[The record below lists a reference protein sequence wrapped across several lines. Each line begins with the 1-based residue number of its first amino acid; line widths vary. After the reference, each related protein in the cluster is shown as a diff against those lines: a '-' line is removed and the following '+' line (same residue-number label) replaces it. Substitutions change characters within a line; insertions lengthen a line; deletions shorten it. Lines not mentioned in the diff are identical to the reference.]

1 MNALTDSPLV
11 VTLLVSVVTLAA
23 ASEIGRKLARR
34 VAGEA
39 HVLTLEAAMLGLLA
53 LMLSFTF
60 AMAVTR
66 FEARRDAVFKEANAI
81 GTAALRA
88 RLLPAPHNVESLR
101 LLRDYVA
108 IRLDVTR
115 RTPTHSEL
123 ETAIDRSNAIQ
134 EQLWLQV
141 QSVAAKD
148 AAMVPT
154 GLYIQALNE
163 MIDDQQSRLTAFRN
177 RVPDIVLWALYGVAI
192 VGIGYAGYASGIERR
207 RWRLPVYT
215 MNVLAASVILLIQD
229 LDRPTSGFISVS
241 QQPMVD
247 TAKAVAG
254 YWAEFEKA
262 APAPP
267 RPWGAETDEGAVT
280 RVSRGRRR
288 AHAQNAHGQ

>member
-1 MNALTDSPLV
+1 LR
-11 VTLLVSVVTLAA
+11 AA
-23 ASEIGRKLARR
+23 PP
-34 VAGEA
+34 
-39 HVLTLEAAMLGLLA
+39 
-53 LMLSFTF
+53 
-60 AMAVTR
+60 
-66 FEARRDAVFKEANAI
+66 
-81 GTAALRA
+81 A
-88 RLLPAPHNVESLR
+88 RLLPPPHDVESLR

-108 IRLDVTR
+108 IRLDITR
-115 RTPTHSEL
+115 RTPTQSEL
-123 ETAIDRSNAIQ
+123 EAAIDRSNAIQ

-163 MIDDQQSRLTAFRN
+163 TFDDQQSRLTAFRN
-177 RVPDIVLWALYGVAI
+177 RVPDIVLWGLYGVAI

-229 LDRPTSGFISVS
+229 LDRPASGFISVS
-241 QQPMVD
+241 QQPMID

-267 RPWGAETDEGAVT
+267 RP
-280 RVSRGRRR
+280 
-288 AHAQNAHGQ
+288 